1 MRSFVVTILDEVCV
15 KNGKD
20 EAMQAGLVAKLQEY
34 GSVEAY
40 DAHMAKH
47 DAKWQKTV
55 DEIKA
60 EYDKVKAVAC
70 QNEFEFAVLKACRAG
85 VDKAVSLVNEEKEKY
100 RVALENNQEK
110 LEILKANITAVLG
123 E

>member
-1 MRSFVVTILDEVCV
+1 MKKFVVTILDDVCV

-20 EAMQAGLVAKLQEY
+20 ATMQANFIAKAREY
-34 GSVEAY
+34 GTVEAY
-40 DAHMAKH
+40 EDHIAKH
-47 DAKWQKTV
+47 DAQWQRSL

-60 EYDKVKAVAC
+60 EHDKVKAVAC
-70 QNEFEFAVLKACRAG
+70 NDEFELAVLKACRVA
-85 VDKAVSLVNEEKEKY
+85 VDKSVSAVNLEKEKY
-100 RVALENNQEK
+100 RVELENHKDK

>member
-1 MRSFVVTILDEVCV
+1 MKKFVVTILDDVTL

-20 EAMQAGLVAKLQEY
+20 ATMQANLVAKIQEY
-34 GSVEAY
+34 GMVESY
-40 DAHMAKH
+40 DEHIAKH
-47 DAKWQKTV
+47 DAQWQKTV

-70 QNEFEFAVLKACRAG
+70 RDDFELAVFKACRVG
-85 VDKAVSLVNEEKEKY
+85 VDHAVSAVNTEKEKY
-100 RVALENNQEK
+100 RVELENHKEK
-110 LEILKANITAVLG
+110 LEVLKANITAVLG

>member
-1 MRSFVVTILDEVCV
+1 MKQFVVTILDDVCV

-20 EAMQAGLVAKLQEY
+20 ATMQSNLIAKLQEY
-34 GSVEAY
+34 GSVENY
-40 DAHMAKH
+40 EEHIKKH
-47 DAKWQKTV
+47 DAQWQKTV

-70 QNEFEFAVLKACRAG
+70 KDEFELAVLKACRVG
-85 VDKAVSLVNEEKEKY
+85 VDKAVSAVNTEKEKY
-100 RVALENNQEK
+100 RIELENHKEK
-110 LEILKANITAVLG
+110 LEALKANITAVLG

>member
-1 MRSFVVTILDEVCV
+1 MKTFVVTILDDVCV

-20 EAMQAGLVAKLQEY
+20 ATMQANLLSKLREY
-34 GSVEAY
+34 GTVEPY
-40 DAHMAKH
+40 EEHIAKH
-47 DAKWQKTV
+47 DAQWQRSL

-60 EYDKVKAVAC
+60 EHEKVKAVAC
-70 QNEFEFAVLKACRAG
+70 KDSFELAVLKACRAST
-85 VDKAVSLVNEEKEKY
+85 DNAVSVVNAEKEKY

-110 LEILKANITAVLG
+110 LELLKANISAVLG